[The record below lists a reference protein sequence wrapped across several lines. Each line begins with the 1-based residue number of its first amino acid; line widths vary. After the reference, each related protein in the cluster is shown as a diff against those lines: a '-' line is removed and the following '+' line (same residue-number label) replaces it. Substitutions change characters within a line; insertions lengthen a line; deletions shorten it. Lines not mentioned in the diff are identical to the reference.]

1 MTAYNKARNV
11 LMGDIITP
19 DPRDLCQQYPLIFS
33 SLCILLHCL
42 PHLVHKLYFD
52 LNSGSGLDVLT
63 CTSLHPKIKAFQL
76 QRTTISTSTETK

>member
-1 MTAYNKARNV
+1 MTTYNKSINV
-11 LMGDIITP
+11 LVDDIITP

-33 SLCILLHCL
+33 SLCILLRCL

-63 CTSLHPKIKAFQL
+63 CTSLHPKIEAFQL
-76 QRTTISTSTETK
+76 QRTTISTSTVTK